1 MENPPPL
8 AFETP
13 KPQKKTSKSFKIFSE
28 SKKEYLVLFEISGN
42 LLNIS
47 TELKNE
53 ESFQNIKYKNSYT
66 LFEIQKVK
74 YFNPYDSIEECLSEI
89 DINKG
94 IIKEE
99 NDKLNIVVPINSKK
113 YPEITFTLMLKE
125 KSESEKTNELYKII
139 HELNDK
145 IKMLEKKIEDM
156 SNNTIRIISVP
167 KEPDGIILDFNA
179 IKRDDF
185 GKIIDEKNINQ
196 DFIYFK
202 IIFNLKNDI
211 DKDDKFFN
219 NFKTFFG
226 ESNLFVKSDK
236 KKVTL
241 NGNYPIDNYKNNF
254 ELLKS
259 IFGTD
264 EMGKLKISFKTDL
277 KIKDILES
285 EKVDTVFNKLTNC
298 HFLLSGLSNNGKTA
312 IINLL
317 MNLNI
322 LAYTFQKDKNWQ
334 NPFNSILIPLILMLS
349 WKEFDLPVAK
359 DIFND
364 IFARIKSNCNDNL
377 IRFYNWFRLLIS
389 SFFTLESFK
398 KNLFLENINYEELNL
413 TFILHYLKIGFDIKI
428 KLNGINELIEE
439 KVFNK

>member
-241 NGNYPIDNYKNNF
+241 NGNYPIDNYKNKF
-254 ELLKS
+254 DLLKY

-285 EKVDTVFNKLTNC
+285 EKLDTVFDKLTNC

-334 NPFNSILIPLILMLS
+334 NPFNDILIPLILMLS
-349 WKEFDLPVAK
+349 WKELDLPLAK
-359 DIFND
+359 DFLNN
-364 IFARIKSNCNDNL
+364 IFATINYNYNDNL
-377 IRFYNWFRLLIS
+377 MKFYNRFRQLIN

-439 KVFNK
+439 KVFKK

>member
-196 DFIYFK
+196 DFIYLK

-241 NGNYPIDNYKNNF
+241 NGNYPIDNYKDKF
-254 ELLKS
+254 EILKY

-334 NPFNSILIPLILMLS
+334 NPFNDILIPLILMLS
-349 WKEFDLPVAK
+349 WKELDLPLAK
-359 DIFND
+359 DFLNN
-364 IFARIKSNCNDNL
+364 IFATINYNYNDNL
-377 IRFYNWFRLLIS
+377 MKFYNRFRQLIN

-398 KNLFLENINYEELNL
+398 KNLFLENLNYEELNL

-439 KVFNK
+439 KVFKK

>member
-226 ESNLFVKSDK
+226 ESKLFVKSDK

-241 NGNYPIDNYKNNF
+241 NGNYPIDNYKNKF
-254 ELLKS
+254 DLLKY

-334 NPFNSILIPLILMLS
+334 NPFNDILIPLILMLS
-349 WKEFDLPVAK
+349 WKELDLPLAK
-359 DIFND
+359 DFLNN
-364 IFARIKSNCNDNL
+364 IFATINYNYNDNL
-377 IRFYNWFRLLIS
+377 MKFYNRFRQLIN

-439 KVFNK
+439 KVFKK

>member
-167 KEPDGIILDFNA
+167 KEPDGIISDFNA

-226 ESNLFVKSDK
+226 ESKLFVKSDK

-241 NGNYPIDNYKNNF
+241 NGKFPIIKDKV
-254 ELLKS
+254 EVLKY

-334 NPFNSILIPLILMLS
+334 NPFNDILIPLILMLS
-349 WKEFDLPVAK
+349 WKELDLPLAK
-359 DIFND
+359 DFLNN
-364 IFARIKSNCNDNL
+364 IFATINYNYNDNL
-377 IRFYNWFRLLIS
+377 MKFYNRFRQLIN

-439 KVFNK
+439 KVFKK

>member
-196 DFIYFK
+196 DCIYLK

-226 ESNLFVKSDK
+226 ESKLFVKSDK

-241 NGNYPIDNYKNNF
+241 NGNYPIDDRCKNIF
-254 ELLKS
+254 EDLKY

-285 EKVDTVFNKLTNC
+285 EKLDTVFDKLTNC

-317 MNLNI
+317 MNLNF
-322 LAYTFQKDKNWQ
+322 LFQKDKNWQ
-334 NPFNSILIPLILMLS
+334 IPFSATLGPLILMLS
-349 WKEFDLPVAK
+349 WKELDLPLTTP
-359 DIFND
+359 FLN
-364 IFARIKSNCNDNL
+364 FARIIKFDYNDNL
-377 IRFYNWFRLLIS
+377 MKFYNEFRQLIN

-398 KNLFLENINYEELNL
+398 KNLFLENLNYEELNL

-439 KVFNK
+439 KVFKK